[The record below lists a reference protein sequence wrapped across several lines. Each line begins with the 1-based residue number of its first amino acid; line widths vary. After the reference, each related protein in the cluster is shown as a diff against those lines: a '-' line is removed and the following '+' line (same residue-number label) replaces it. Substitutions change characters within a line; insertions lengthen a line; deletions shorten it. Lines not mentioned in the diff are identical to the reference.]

1 MILNSGTILA
11 KMIERCGPDSEL
23 PVVMANDA
31 LLAGIDTTGNTA
43 GFIMYH
49 LATNPDKQEKLYEEI
64 VKVIIVCCFLRYIM
78 CKKSTKNVTVR
89 PVTSICPS

>member
-1 MILNSGTILA
+1 MRLNSGTILA

-64 VKVIIVCCFLRYIM
+64 VKVIIVSVAF
-78 CKKSTKNVTVR
+78 SDTKCVR
-89 PVTSICPS
+89 NLLKI